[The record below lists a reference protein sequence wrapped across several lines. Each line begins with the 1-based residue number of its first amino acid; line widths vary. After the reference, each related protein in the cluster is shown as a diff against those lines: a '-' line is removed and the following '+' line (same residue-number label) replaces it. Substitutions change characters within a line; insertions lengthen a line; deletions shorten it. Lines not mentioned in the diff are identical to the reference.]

1 LHRLTECK
9 RQQERVGPVKHG
21 IIAYGIDPI
30 TSEEE
35 EATPLEDELIKALT
49 YLGRER
55 FDVAQRDHLV
65 VTEALLFQ
73 PFPRYGLGIKERP
86 SQDTTWLQRLQ
97 QVKNFTV
104 KQRGTRVPVYEQHM
118 HWRNGTQG
126 IIEAVILSK
135 PIPFQADLPPV

>member
-1 LHRLTECK
+1 HR
-9 RQQERVGPVKHG
+9 
-21 IIAYGIDPI
+21 IDPI
-30 TSEEE
+30 ASEEE
-35 EATPLEDELIKALT
+35 EATPLDDKLIQALA

-73 PFPRYGLGIKERP
+73 TFPGYGFGIKQRP

-104 KQRGTRVPVYEQHM
+104 KQRGARVPVHEQHM
-118 HWRNGTQG
+118 HWRYGTQS

-135 PIPFQADLPPV
+135 PISFQA